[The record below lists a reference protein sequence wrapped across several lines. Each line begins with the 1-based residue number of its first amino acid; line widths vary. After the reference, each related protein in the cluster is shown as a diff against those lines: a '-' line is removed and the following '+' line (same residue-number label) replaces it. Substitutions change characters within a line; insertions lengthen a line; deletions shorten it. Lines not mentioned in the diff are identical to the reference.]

1 MTGSPSE
8 SLRHS
13 PLLRPNSA
21 ARSGSEW
28 IEQKPLR
35 VGLALQNSPNF
46 VRALH
51 LLTLIRPPQKS
62 RFAKSEFGS
71 HSIGA
76 ARNHL
81 PFHLPLPLPYMY

>member
-21 ARSGSEW
+21 GRSGSEW

-51 LLTLIRPPQKS
+51 LLTLIRPPKVTVREERVRLS
-62 RFAKSEFGS
+62 LNRC
-71 HSIGA
+71 
-76 ARNHL
+76 R
-81 PFHLPLPLPYMY
+81 